1 MGKSDYFELNFLKY
15 THAGSQSIYLVVKW
29 GDEFLSQV
37 SWLVLAFPAPWD
49 TFLEEIFTGD
59 FPTTLSTDFSLELEI
74 FDQEC
79 IGKDDDSWAAND
91 HFLSTF
97 WLQFTSFEL
106 LREGKFFW
114 NHSSNE
120 ISTASSTIVRKC
132 VWSFALH
139 SMKALR
145 KRNHKP
151 AIKTKRKLAK
161 NNLRY
166 FVCHVLH

>member
-1 MGKSDYFELNFLKY
+1 MEYNRNNNNLVKY
-15 THAGSQSIYLVVKW
+15 TNSGLQSIYLVVKW

-79 IGKDDDSWAAND
+79 IGNDDDSWAAND

-106 LREGKFFW
+106 LREEKFFW
-114 NHSSNE
+114 NQSSNE